1 MKKKSN
7 GCPLFIM
14 IILSVVAVMTI
25 GLSLCVWGDYTL
37 KAEWDRPVFASVILG
52 EKKDGELKQVVQTPI
67 DDSAALDVMS
77 DDGSADTVGVAADGN
92 DNENVGIDNG
102 VSGGSGDN
110 GGLTGGEDN
119 EDVEGFGDDPDHMV
133 NITNGD
139 TTGASDDTIEVDNA
153 DRAGF
158 NDDPMAGLSRKDDIE
173 AVTGKPYVEITKVGA
188 VEFVPWNDNPA
199 RSPYYKNPGVRP
211 LSSEYEYKDV
221 DADYFA
227 TSLFIGDS
235 RIEGLNDYS
244 GWDKAY
250 FAYKTG
256 LTVFNMMS
264 ETLNTNDGRCTLPEV
279 LENYTFENIY
289 IMIGINELGSGTVS
303 DFADKYKENLETIK
317 SLQPDARIII
327 LGIMYVTKE
336 YSDSSDVYNN
346 DNINAKNA
354 AIASF
359 ANGSDIFY
367 LDMNPAVV
375 DENMALR
382 EDISFD
388 GVHLIAKYYYLW
400 TDFMCSHGY

>member
-14 IILSVVAVMTI
+14 IILSVIAAMAI
-25 GLSLCVWGDYTL
+25 GLALGVWGDYTL
-37 KAEWDRPVFASVILG
+37 KVEWDRPVFSSVVLG
-52 EKKDGELKQVVQTPI
+52 EKKDSEIKQAVKTPI
-67 DDSAALDVMS
+67 DDSDALDVMA
-77 DDGSADTVGVAADGN
+77 DGVSEDTANDALDVNDNVNGSEENKDSEGDGDSADPQVIITDVDADDDSN
-92 DNENVGIDNG
+92 DSAEGEN
-102 VSGGSGDN
+102 
-110 GGLTGGEDN
+110 
-119 EDVEGFGDDPDHMV
+119 
-133 NITNGD
+133 
-139 TTGASDDTIEVDNA
+139 SDKSA
-153 DRAGF
+153 L
-158 NDDPMAGLSRKDDIE
+158 NDDPMAGLNRMDDIE
-173 AVTGKPYVEITKVGA
+173 DVTGKPYVEITKVGA

-211 LSSEYEYKDV
+211 LSSKYEYKDV

-235 RIEGLNDYS
+235 RIEGLHDYS

-256 LTVFNMMS
+256 LSVFNMMS
-264 ETLNTNDGRCTLPEV
+264 ETLNTNDGKCTLSEV
-279 LENYTFENIY
+279 LENYTFDNIY

-303 DFADKYKENLETIK
+303 DFANKYKENLETIR
-317 SLQPDARIII
+317 SLQQDARIII

-359 ANGSDIFY
+359 ANGTDIFY

>member
-1 MKKKSN
+1 
-7 GCPLFIM
+7 M
-14 IILSVVAVMTI
+14 IILSVIAAMAI
-25 GLSLCVWGDYTL
+25 GLALGVWGDYTL
-37 KAEWDRPVFASVILG
+37 KVEWDRPVFSSVVLG
-52 EKKDGELKQVVQTPI
+52 EKKDSEIKQAVKTPI
-67 DDSAALDVMS
+67 DDSDALDVMADGVSEDTAS
-77 DDGSADTVGVAADGN
+77 DALDVNDNVNGSEENKDSEGDGDSAD
-92 DNENVGIDNG
+92 
-102 VSGGSGDN
+102 
-110 GGLTGGEDN
+110 
-119 EDVEGFGDDPDHMV
+119 PQV
-133 NITNGD
+133 NITNVDADDDSNDSAEGEN
-139 TTGASDDTIEVDNA
+139 SDKSA
-153 DRAGF
+153 L
-158 NDDPMAGLSRKDDIE
+158 NDDPMAGLNRMDDIE
-173 AVTGKPYVEITKVGA
+173 DVTGKPYVEITKVGA

-211 LSSEYEYKDV
+211 LSSKYEYKDV

-235 RIEGLNDYS
+235 RIEGLHDYS

-256 LTVFNMMS
+256 LSVFNMMS
-264 ETLNTNDGRCTLPEV
+264 ETLNTNDGKCTLSEV
-279 LENYTFENIY
+279 LENYTFDNIY

-317 SLQPDARIII
+317 SMQQDARIII

-359 ANGSDIFY
+359 ANGTDIFY

>member
-1 MKKKSN
+1 
-7 GCPLFIM
+7 M
-14 IILSVVAVMTI
+14 IIISVIAAMAI
-25 GLSLCVWGDYTL
+25 GLALGVWGDYTL
-37 KAEWDRPVFASVILG
+37 KVEWDRPVFSSVVLG
-52 EKKDGELKQVVQTPI
+52 EKKDSEIKQAVKTPI
-67 DDSAALDVMS
+67 DDSDALDVMA
-77 DDGSADTVGVAADGN
+77 DGVSEDTANDALDVNDNVNGSEENKDSEGDGDSADPQV
-92 DNENVGIDNG
+92 I
-102 VSGGSGDN
+102 
-110 GGLTGGEDN
+110 
-119 EDVEGFGDDPDHMV
+119 
-133 NITNGD
+133 ITNVDADDDSIDSAEGEN
-139 TTGASDDTIEVDNA
+139 SDKSA
-153 DRAGF
+153 L
-158 NDDPMAGLSRKDDIE
+158 NDDPMAGLNRMDDIE
-173 AVTGKPYVEITKVGA
+173 DVTGKPYVEITKVGA

-211 LSSEYEYKDV
+211 LSSKYEYKDV

-235 RIEGLNDYS
+235 RIEGLHDYS

-256 LTVFNMMS
+256 LSVFNMMS
-264 ETLNTNDGRCTLPEV
+264 ETLNTNDGKCTLSEV
-279 LENYTFENIY
+279 LENYTFDNIY

-317 SLQPDARIII
+317 SLQQDARIII

-359 ANGSDIFY
+359 ANGTDIFY

>member
-1 MKKKSN
+1 
-7 GCPLFIM
+7 M
-14 IILSVVAVMTI
+14 IILSVIAAMAI
-25 GLSLCVWGDYTL
+25 GLALGVWGDYTL
-37 KAEWDRPVFASVILG
+37 KVEWDRPVFSSVVLG
-52 EKKDGELKQVVQTPI
+52 EKKDSEIKQAVKTPI
-67 DDSAALDVMS
+67 DDSDALDVMA
-77 DDGSADTVGVAADGN
+77 DGVSEDTANDALDVNDNVNGSEENKDSEGDGDSADPQV
-92 DNENVGIDNG
+92 I
-102 VSGGSGDN
+102 
-110 GGLTGGEDN
+110 
-119 EDVEGFGDDPDHMV
+119 
-133 NITNGD
+133 ITNVD
-139 TTGASDDTIEVDNA
+139 ADDDSNDSAEDENSDKSA
-153 DRAGF
+153 L
-158 NDDPMAGLSRKDDIE
+158 NDDPMAGLNRMDDIE
-173 AVTGKPYVEITKVGA
+173 DVTGKPYVEITKVGA

-211 LSSEYEYKDV
+211 LSSKYEYKDV

-235 RIEGLNDYS
+235 RIEGLHDYS
-244 GWDKAY
+244 GWDKAH

-256 LTVFNMMS
+256 LSVFNMMS
-264 ETLNTNDGRCTLPEV
+264 ETLNTNDGKCTLSEV
-279 LENYTFENIY
+279 LENYTFDNIY

-303 DFADKYKENLETIK
+303 DFADKYKENLETIR
-317 SLQPDARIII
+317 SLQQDARIII

-359 ANGSDIFY
+359 ANGTDIFY

>member
-1 MKKKSN
+1 
-7 GCPLFIM
+7 M
-14 IILSVVAVMTI
+14 IIISVIAAMAI
-25 GLSLCVWGDYTL
+25 GLALGVWGDYTL
-37 KAEWDRPVFASVILG
+37 KVEWDRPVFSSVVLG
-52 EKKDGELKQVVQTPI
+52 EKKDSEIKQAVKTPI
-67 DDSAALDVMS
+67 DDSDALDVMA
-77 DDGSADTVGVAADGN
+77 DGVSEDTANDALDVNDNVNGSEENKDSEGDGDSADPQV
-92 DNENVGIDNG
+92 I
-102 VSGGSGDN
+102 
-110 GGLTGGEDN
+110 
-119 EDVEGFGDDPDHMV
+119 
-133 NITNGD
+133 ITNVD
-139 TTGASDDTIEVDNA
+139 ADDDSNDSAEDENSDKSAI
-153 DRAGF
+153 
-158 NDDPMAGLSRKDDIE
+158 NDDPMAGLNRMDDIE
-173 AVTGKPYVEITKVGA
+173 DVTGKPYVEITKVGA
-188 VEFVPWNDNPA
+188 VEYVPWNDNPA

-211 LSSEYEYKDV
+211 LSSKYEYKDV

-235 RIEGLNDYS
+235 RIEGLHDYS

-256 LTVFNMMS
+256 LSVFNMMS
-264 ETLNTNDGRCTLPEV
+264 ETLNTNDGKCTLSEV
-279 LENYTFENIY
+279 LENYTFDNIY

-303 DFADKYKENLETIK
+303 DFADKYKENLETIR
-317 SLQPDARIII
+317 SLQQDARIII

>member
-1 MKKKSN
+1 
-7 GCPLFIM
+7 M
-14 IILSVVAVMTI
+14 IILSVIAAMAI
-25 GLSLCVWGDYTL
+25 GLALGVWGDYTL
-37 KAEWDRPVFASVILG
+37 KVEWDRPVFSSVVLG
-52 EKKDGELKQVVQTPI
+52 EKKDSEIKQAVKTPI
-67 DDSAALDVMS
+67 DDSDALDVMADGVS
-77 DDGSADTVGVAADGN
+77 EDTADDALDVNDNVNGSEENKDSEGDGDSADPQVIITDVDADDDSN
-92 DNENVGIDNG
+92 DSAEAEN
-102 VSGGSGDN
+102 
-110 GGLTGGEDN
+110 
-119 EDVEGFGDDPDHMV
+119 
-133 NITNGD
+133 
-139 TTGASDDTIEVDNA
+139 SDKSA
-153 DRAGF
+153 L
-158 NDDPMAGLSRKDDIE
+158 NDDPMAGLNRMDDIE
-173 AVTGKPYVEITKVGA
+173 DVTGKPYVEITKVGA

-211 LSSEYEYKDV
+211 LSSKYEYKDV

-235 RIEGLNDYS
+235 RIEGLHDYS

-256 LTVFNMMS
+256 LSVFNMMS
-264 ETLNTNDGRCTLPEV
+264 ETLNTNDGKCTLSEV
-279 LENYTFENIY
+279 LENYTFDNIY

-303 DFADKYKENLETIK
+303 DFADKYKENLETIR
-317 SLQPDARIII
+317 SLQQDARIII

-359 ANGSDIFY
+359 ANGTDIFY

>member
-1 MKKKSN
+1 
-7 GCPLFIM
+7 M
-14 IILSVVAVMTI
+14 IIISVIAAMAI
-25 GLSLCVWGDYTL
+25 GLALGVWGDYTL
-37 KAEWDRPVFASVILG
+37 KVEWDRPVFSSVVLG
-52 EKKDGELKQVVQTPI
+52 EKKDSEIKQAVKTPI
-67 DDSAALDVMS
+67 DDSDALDVMADGVS
-77 DDGSADTVGVAADGN
+77 EDTADDALDVNDNVNGSEENKDSEGDGDSADPQV
-92 DNENVGIDNG
+92 I
-102 VSGGSGDN
+102 
-110 GGLTGGEDN
+110 
-119 EDVEGFGDDPDHMV
+119 
-133 NITNGD
+133 ITNVDADDDSNDSAEGEN
-139 TTGASDDTIEVDNA
+139 SDKSA
-153 DRAGF
+153 L
-158 NDDPMAGLSRKDDIE
+158 NDDPMAGLNRMDDIE
-173 AVTGKPYVEITKVGA
+173 DVTGKPYVEITKVGA

-211 LSSEYEYKDV
+211 LSSKYEYKDV

-235 RIEGLNDYS
+235 RIEGLHDYS

-256 LTVFNMMS
+256 LSVFNMMS
-264 ETLNTNDGRCTLPEV
+264 ETLNTNDGKCTLSEV
-279 LENYTFENIY
+279 LENYTFDNIY

-303 DFADKYKENLETIK
+303 DFADKYKENLETIR
-317 SLQPDARIII
+317 SLQQDARIII

-359 ANGSDIFY
+359 ANGTDIFY

>member
-1 MKKKSN
+1 
-7 GCPLFIM
+7 M
-14 IILSVVAVMTI
+14 IIISVIAAMAI
-25 GLSLCVWGDYTL
+25 GLALGVWGDYTL
-37 KAEWDRPVFASVILG
+37 KVEWDRPVFSSVVLG
-52 EKKDGELKQVVQTPI
+52 EKKDSEIKQAVKTPI
-67 DDSAALDVMS
+67 DDSDALDVMA
-77 DDGSADTVGVAADGN
+77 DGVSEDTANDALDVNDNVNGSEENKDSEGDGDSADPQVIITDVDADDDSN
-92 DNENVGIDNG
+92 DSAEDEN
-102 VSGGSGDN
+102 
-110 GGLTGGEDN
+110 
-119 EDVEGFGDDPDHMV
+119 
-133 NITNGD
+133 
-139 TTGASDDTIEVDNA
+139 SDKSA
-153 DRAGF
+153 L
-158 NDDPMAGLSRKDDIE
+158 NDDPMAGLNRMDDIE
-173 AVTGKPYVEITKVGA
+173 DVTGKPYVEITKVGA

-211 LSSEYEYKDV
+211 LSSKYEYKDV

-235 RIEGLNDYS
+235 RIEGLHDYS
-244 GWDKAY
+244 GWDKAH

-256 LTVFNMMS
+256 LSVFNMMS
-264 ETLNTNDGRCTLPEV
+264 ETLNTNDGKCTLSEV
-279 LENYTFENIY
+279 LENYTFDNIY

-303 DFADKYKENLETIK
+303 DFADKYKENLETIR
-317 SLQPDARIII
+317 SLQQDARIII

-359 ANGSDIFY
+359 ANGTDIFY

>member
-1 MKKKSN
+1 
-7 GCPLFIM
+7 M
-14 IILSVVAVMTI
+14 IIISVIAAMAI
-25 GLSLCVWGDYTL
+25 GLALGVWGDYTL
-37 KAEWDRPVFASVILG
+37 KVEWDRPVFSSVVLG
-52 EKKDGELKQVVQTPI
+52 EKKDSEIKQAVKTPI
-67 DDSAALDVMS
+67 DDSDALDVMA
-77 DDGSADTVGVAADGN
+77 DGVSEDTANDALDVNDNVNGSEENKDSEGDGDSADPQVIITDVDADDDSN
-92 DNENVGIDNG
+92 DSAEGEN
-102 VSGGSGDN
+102 
-110 GGLTGGEDN
+110 
-119 EDVEGFGDDPDHMV
+119 
-133 NITNGD
+133 
-139 TTGASDDTIEVDNA
+139 SDKSA
-153 DRAGF
+153 L
-158 NDDPMAGLSRKDDIE
+158 NDDPMAGLNRMDDIE
-173 AVTGKPYVEITKVGA
+173 DVTGKSYVEITKVGA

-211 LSSEYEYKDV
+211 LSSKYEYKDV

-235 RIEGLNDYS
+235 RIEGLHDYS

-256 LTVFNMMS
+256 LSVFNMMS
-264 ETLNTNDGRCTLPEV
+264 ETLNTNDGKCTLSEV
-279 LENYTFENIY
+279 LENYTFDNIY

-303 DFADKYKENLETIK
+303 DFADKYKENLETIR
-317 SLQPDARIII
+317 SLQQDARIII

-359 ANGSDIFY
+359 ANGTDIFY

>member
-1 MKKKSN
+1 
-7 GCPLFIM
+7 M
-14 IILSVVAVMTI
+14 IIISVIAAMAI
-25 GLSLCVWGDYTL
+25 GLALGVWGDYTL
-37 KAEWDRPVFASVILG
+37 KVEWDRPVFSSVVLG
-52 EKKDGELKQVVQTPI
+52 EKKDSEIKQAVKTPI
-67 DDSAALDVMS
+67 DDSDALDVMA
-77 DDGSADTVGVAADGN
+77 DGVSEDTANDALDVNDNVNGSEENKDSEGDGDSADPQV
-92 DNENVGIDNG
+92 I
-102 VSGGSGDN
+102 
-110 GGLTGGEDN
+110 
-119 EDVEGFGDDPDHMV
+119 
-133 NITNGD
+133 ITNVDADDDSNDSAEGEN
-139 TTGASDDTIEVDNA
+139 SDKSA
-153 DRAGF
+153 L
-158 NDDPMAGLSRKDDIE
+158 NDDPMTGLNRMDDIE
-173 AVTGKPYVEITKVGA
+173 DVTGKPYVEITKVGA

-211 LSSEYEYKDV
+211 LSSKYEYKDV

-235 RIEGLNDYS
+235 RIEGLHDYS

-256 LTVFNMMS
+256 LSVFNMMS
-264 ETLNTNDGRCTLPEV
+264 ETLNTNDGKCTLSEV
-279 LENYTFENIY
+279 LENYTFDNIY

-303 DFADKYKENLETIK
+303 DFADKYKENLETIR
-317 SLQPDARIII
+317 SLQQDARIII

-359 ANGSDIFY
+359 ANGTDIFY

>member
-1 MKKKSN
+1 
-7 GCPLFIM
+7 M
-14 IILSVVAVMTI
+14 IILSVIAAMAI
-25 GLSLCVWGDYTL
+25 GLALGVWGDYTL
-37 KAEWDRPVFASVILG
+37 KVEWDRPVFSSVVLG
-52 EKKDGELKQVVQTPI
+52 EKKDSEIKQAVKTPI
-67 DDSAALDVMS
+67 DDSDALDVMADGVS
-77 DDGSADTVGVAADGN
+77 EDTANDALDVNDNVNESEENNDSEGDDDSAD
-92 DNENVGIDNG
+92 
-102 VSGGSGDN
+102 
-110 GGLTGGEDN
+110 
-119 EDVEGFGDDPDHMV
+119 PQV
-133 NITNGD
+133 NITNVDADDDSNDSAEGEN
-139 TTGASDDTIEVDNA
+139 SDKSA
-153 DRAGF
+153 L
-158 NDDPMAGLSRKDDIE
+158 NDDPMAGLNRMDDIE
-173 AVTGKPYVEITKVGA
+173 DVTGKPYVEITKVGA

-211 LSSEYEYKDV
+211 LSSKYEYKDV

-235 RIEGLNDYS
+235 RIEGLHDYS

-256 LTVFNMMS
+256 LSVFNMMS
-264 ETLNTNDGRCTLPEV
+264 ETLNTNDGKCTLSEV
-279 LENYTFENIY
+279 LENYTFDNIY

-303 DFADKYKENLETIK
+303 DFADKYKENLETIR
-317 SLQPDARIII
+317 SLQQDARIII

-359 ANGSDIFY
+359 ANGTDIFY

>member
-14 IILSVVAVMTI
+14 IILSVIAAMAI
-25 GLSLCVWGDYTL
+25 GLALGVWGDYTL
-37 KAEWDRPVFASVILG
+37 KVEWDRPVFSSVVLG
-52 EKKDGELKQVVQTPI
+52 EKKDSEIKQAVKTPI
-67 DDSAALDVMS
+67 DDSDALDVMA
-77 DDGSADTVGVAADGN
+77 DGVSEDTANDALDVNDNVNGSEENKDSEGDGDSADPQVIITDVDVDDDSN
-92 DNENVGIDNG
+92 DSAEGENSDKSGI
-102 VSGGSGDN
+102 
-110 GGLTGGEDN
+110 
-119 EDVEGFGDDPDHMV
+119 
-133 NITNGD
+133 
-139 TTGASDDTIEVDNA
+139 
-153 DRAGF
+153 
-158 NDDPMAGLSRKDDIE
+158 NDDPMAGLNRMDDIE
-173 AVTGKPYVEITKVGA
+173 DVTGKPYVEITKVGA

-211 LSSEYEYKDV
+211 LSSKYEYKDV

-235 RIEGLNDYS
+235 RIEGLHDYS

-256 LTVFNMMS
+256 LSVFNMMS
-264 ETLNTNDGRCTLPEV
+264 ETLNTNDGKCTLSEV
-279 LENYTFENIY
+279 LENYTFDNIY

-303 DFADKYKENLETIK
+303 DFADKYKENLETIR
-317 SLQPDARIII
+317 SLQQDARIII

-359 ANGSDIFY
+359 ANGTDIFY

-375 DENMALR
+375 DENMALS

>member
-1 MKKKSN
+1 
-7 GCPLFIM
+7 M
-14 IILSVVAVMTI
+14 IIISVIAVMAI
-25 GLSLCVWGDYTL
+25 GLALGVWGDYTL
-37 KAEWDRPVFASVILG
+37 KVEWDRPVFSSVVLG
-52 EKKDGELKQVVQTPI
+52 EKKDSEIKQAVKTPI
-67 DDSAALDVMS
+67 DDSDALDVMA
-77 DDGSADTVGVAADGN
+77 DGVSEDTANDALDVNDNVNGSEENKDSEGDGDSADPQV
-92 DNENVGIDNG
+92 I
-102 VSGGSGDN
+102 
-110 GGLTGGEDN
+110 
-119 EDVEGFGDDPDHMV
+119 
-133 NITNGD
+133 ITNVDADDDSNDSAEGEN
-139 TTGASDDTIEVDNA
+139 SDKSA
-153 DRAGF
+153 L
-158 NDDPMAGLSRKDDIE
+158 NDDPMAGLNRMDDIE
-173 AVTGKPYVEITKVGA
+173 DVTGKPYVEITKVGA

-211 LSSEYEYKDV
+211 LSSKYEYKDV

-235 RIEGLNDYS
+235 RIEGLHDYS

-256 LTVFNMMS
+256 LSVFNMMS
-264 ETLNTNDGRCTLPEV
+264 ETLNTNDGKCTLSEV
-279 LENYTFENIY
+279 LENYTFDNIY

-303 DFADKYKENLETIK
+303 DFADKYKENLETIR
-317 SLQPDARIII
+317 SLQQDARIII

-359 ANGSDIFY
+359 ANGTDIFY

>member
-1 MKKKSN
+1 
-7 GCPLFIM
+7 M
-14 IILSVVAVMTI
+14 IIISVIAAMAI
-25 GLSLCVWGDYTL
+25 GLALGVWGDYTL
-37 KAEWDRPVFASVILG
+37 KVEWDRPVFSSVVLG
-52 EKKDGELKQVVQTPI
+52 EKKDSEIKQAVKTPI
-67 DDSAALDVMS
+67 DDSDALDVMADGVS
-77 DDGSADTVGVAADGN
+77 EDTANDALDVNDNVNGSEENKDSEGDDDSAD
-92 DNENVGIDNG
+92 
-102 VSGGSGDN
+102 
-110 GGLTGGEDN
+110 
-119 EDVEGFGDDPDHMV
+119 PQV
-133 NITNGD
+133 NITNVDADDDSNDSAEGEN
-139 TTGASDDTIEVDNA
+139 SDKSA
-153 DRAGF
+153 L
-158 NDDPMAGLSRKDDIE
+158 NDDPMAGLNRMDDIE
-173 AVTGKPYVEITKVGA
+173 DVTGKPYVEITKVGA

-211 LSSEYEYKDV
+211 LSSKYEYKDV

-235 RIEGLNDYS
+235 RIEGLHDYS

-256 LTVFNMMS
+256 LSVFNMMS
-264 ETLNTNDGRCTLPEV
+264 ETLNTNDGKCTLSEV
-279 LENYTFENIY
+279 LENYTFDNIY

-303 DFADKYKENLETIK
+303 DFADKYKENLETIR
-317 SLQPDARIII
+317 SLQQDARIII

-359 ANGSDIFY
+359 ANGTDIFY

>member
-1 MKKKSN
+1 
-7 GCPLFIM
+7 M
-14 IILSVVAVMTI
+14 IILSVIAAMAI
-25 GLSLCVWGDYTL
+25 GLALGVWGDYTL
-37 KAEWDRPVFASVILG
+37 KVEWDRPVFSSVVLG
-52 EKKDGELKQVVQTPI
+52 EKKDSEIKQAVKTPI
-67 DDSAALDVMS
+67 DDSDALDVMADGVS
-77 DDGSADTVGVAADGN
+77 EDTADDALDVNDNVNGSEENKDSEGDGDSADPQV
-92 DNENVGIDNG
+92 I
-102 VSGGSGDN
+102 
-110 GGLTGGEDN
+110 
-119 EDVEGFGDDPDHMV
+119 
-133 NITNGD
+133 ITNVDADDDSNDSAEGEN
-139 TTGASDDTIEVDNA
+139 SDKSA
-153 DRAGF
+153 L
-158 NDDPMAGLSRKDDIE
+158 NDDPMAGLNRMDDIE
-173 AVTGKPYVEITKVGA
+173 DVTGKPYVEITKVGA

-211 LSSEYEYKDV
+211 LSSKYEYKDV

-235 RIEGLNDYS
+235 RIEGLHDYS

-256 LTVFNMMS
+256 LSVFNMMS
-264 ETLNTNDGRCTLPEV
+264 ETLNTNDGKCTLSEV
-279 LENYTFENIY
+279 LENYTFDNIY

-303 DFADKYKENLETIK
+303 DFADKYKENLETIR
-317 SLQPDARIII
+317 SLQQDARIII

-359 ANGSDIFY
+359 ANGTDIFY

>member
-1 MKKKSN
+1 
-7 GCPLFIM
+7 M
-14 IILSVVAVMTI
+14 IILSVIAAMAI
-25 GLSLCVWGDYTL
+25 GLALGVWGDYTL
-37 KAEWDRPVFASVILG
+37 KVEWDRPVFSSVVLG
-52 EKKDGELKQVVQTPI
+52 EKKDSEIKQAVKTPI
-67 DDSAALDVMS
+67 DDSDALDVMADGVS
-77 DDGSADTVGVAADGN
+77 EDTADDALDVNDNVNGSEENKDSEGDGDSADPQVIITDVDADDDSN
-92 DNENVGIDNG
+92 DSAEGEN
-102 VSGGSGDN
+102 
-110 GGLTGGEDN
+110 
-119 EDVEGFGDDPDHMV
+119 
-133 NITNGD
+133 
-139 TTGASDDTIEVDNA
+139 SDKSA
-153 DRAGF
+153 L
-158 NDDPMAGLSRKDDIE
+158 NDDPMAGLNRMDDIE
-173 AVTGKPYVEITKVGA
+173 DVTGKPYVEITKVGA

-211 LSSEYEYKDV
+211 LSSKYEYKDV

-235 RIEGLNDYS
+235 RIEGLHDYS

-256 LTVFNMMS
+256 LSVFNMMS
-264 ETLNTNDGRCTLPEV
+264 ETLNTNDGKCTLSEV
-279 LENYTFENIY
+279 LENYTFDNIY

-303 DFADKYKENLETIK
+303 DFADKYKENLETIR
-317 SLQPDARIII
+317 SLQQDARIII

>member
-1 MKKKSN
+1 
-7 GCPLFIM
+7 M
-14 IILSVVAVMTI
+14 IIISVIAAMAI
-25 GLSLCVWGDYTL
+25 GLALGVWGDYTL
-37 KAEWDRPVFASVILG
+37 KVEWDRPVFSSVVLG
-52 EKKDGELKQVVQTPI
+52 EKKDSEIKQAVKTPI
-67 DDSAALDVMS
+67 DDSDALDVMA
-77 DDGSADTVGVAADGN
+77 DGVSEDTANDALDVNDNVNGSEENKDSEGDGDSADPQV
-92 DNENVGIDNG
+92 I
-102 VSGGSGDN
+102 
-110 GGLTGGEDN
+110 
-119 EDVEGFGDDPDHMV
+119 
-133 NITNGD
+133 ITNVD
-139 TTGASDDTIEVDNA
+139 ADDDTNDSAEGENSDKSA
-153 DRAGF
+153 L
-158 NDDPMAGLSRKDDIE
+158 NDDPMAGLNRMDDIE
-173 AVTGKPYVEITKVGA
+173 DVTGKPYVEITKVGA

-211 LSSEYEYKDV
+211 LSSKYEYKDV

-235 RIEGLNDYS
+235 RIEGLHDYS

-256 LTVFNMMS
+256 LSVFNMMS
-264 ETLNTNDGRCTLPEV
+264 ETLNTNDGKCTLSEV
-279 LENYTFENIY
+279 LENYTFDNIY

-303 DFADKYKENLETIK
+303 DFADKYKENLETIR
-317 SLQPDARIII
+317 SLQQDARIII

>member
-1 MKKKSN
+1 
-7 GCPLFIM
+7 M
-14 IILSVVAVMTI
+14 IIISVIAAMAI
-25 GLSLCVWGDYTL
+25 GLALGVWGDYTL
-37 KAEWDRPVFASVILG
+37 KVEWDRPVFSSVVLG
-52 EKKDGELKQVVQTPI
+52 EKKDSEIKQAVKTPI
-67 DDSAALDVMS
+67 DDSDALDVMADGVS
-77 DDGSADTVGVAADGN
+77 EDTADDALDVNDNVNGSEENKDSEGDGDSADPQVIITDVDADDDSN
-92 DNENVGIDNG
+92 DSAEGENSDKSGI
-102 VSGGSGDN
+102 
-110 GGLTGGEDN
+110 
-119 EDVEGFGDDPDHMV
+119 
-133 NITNGD
+133 
-139 TTGASDDTIEVDNA
+139 
-153 DRAGF
+153 
-158 NDDPMAGLSRKDDIE
+158 NDDPMAGLNRMDDIE
-173 AVTGKPYVEITKVGA
+173 DVTGKPYVEITKVGA

-211 LSSEYEYKDV
+211 LSSKYEYKDV

-235 RIEGLNDYS
+235 RIEGLHDYS

-256 LTVFNMMS
+256 LSVFNMMS
-264 ETLNTNDGRCTLPEV
+264 ETLNTNDGKCTLSEV
-279 LENYTFENIY
+279 LENYTFDNIY

-303 DFADKYKENLETIK
+303 DFADKYKENLETIR
-317 SLQPDARIII
+317 SLQQDARIII

-359 ANGSDIFY
+359 ANGTDIFY

>member
-1 MKKKSN
+1 
-7 GCPLFIM
+7 M
-14 IILSVVAVMTI
+14 IIISVIAAMAI
-25 GLSLCVWGDYTL
+25 GLALCVWGDYTL
-37 KAEWDRPVFASVILG
+37 KVEWDRPVFSSVVLG
-52 EKKDGELKQVVQTPI
+52 EKKDSEIKQAVKTPI
-67 DDSAALDVMS
+67 DDSDALDVMADRVS
-77 DDGSADTVGVAADGN
+77 EDTANDALDVNDNVNGSEENKDSEGDGDSADPQV
-92 DNENVGIDNG
+92 I
-102 VSGGSGDN
+102 
-110 GGLTGGEDN
+110 
-119 EDVEGFGDDPDHMV
+119 
-133 NITNGD
+133 ITNVDADDDSNDSAEGEN
-139 TTGASDDTIEVDNA
+139 SDKSA
-153 DRAGF
+153 L
-158 NDDPMAGLSRKDDIE
+158 NDDPMAGLNRMDDIE
-173 AVTGKPYVEITKVGA
+173 DVTGKPYVEITKVGA

-211 LSSEYEYKDV
+211 LSSKYEYKDV

-235 RIEGLNDYS
+235 RIEGLHDYS
-244 GWDKAY
+244 GWDKAH

-256 LTVFNMMS
+256 LSVFNMMS
-264 ETLNTNDGRCTLPEV
+264 ETLNTNDGKCTLSEV
-279 LENYTFENIY
+279 LENYTFDNIY

-303 DFADKYKENLETIK
+303 DFADKYKENLETIR
-317 SLQPDARIII
+317 SLQQDARIII

-359 ANGSDIFY
+359 ANGTDIFY

>member
-14 IILSVVAVMTI
+14 IIISVIAVMAI
-25 GLSLCVWGDYTL
+25 GLALGVWGDYTL
-37 KAEWDRPVFASVILG
+37 KAEWDRPVFVSVVLG
-52 EKKDGELKQVVQTPI
+52 EKKESEPKQVVQMPI
-67 DDSAALDVMS
+67 DDSDALDVMA
-77 DDGSADTVGVAADGN
+77 DGVSEDTANDALDVNNNVNGSEENKDSEGDGDSADPQVIITDVDADDDSN
-92 DNENVGIDNG
+92 DSAEGEN
-102 VSGGSGDN
+102 
-110 GGLTGGEDN
+110 
-119 EDVEGFGDDPDHMV
+119 
-133 NITNGD
+133 
-139 TTGASDDTIEVDNA
+139 SDKSA
-153 DRAGF
+153 L
-158 NDDPMAGLSRKDDIE
+158 NDDPMAGLNRMDDIE
-173 AVTGKPYVEITKVGA
+173 DVTGKPYVEITKVGA

-211 LSSEYEYKDV
+211 LSSKYEYKDV

-235 RIEGLNDYS
+235 RIEGLHDYS

-256 LTVFNMMS
+256 LSVFNMMS
-264 ETLNTNDGRCTLPEV
+264 ETLNTNDGKCTLSEV
-279 LENYTFENIY
+279 LENYTFDNIY

-303 DFADKYKENLETIK
+303 DFADKYKENLETIR
-317 SLQPDARIII
+317 SLQQDARIII

-359 ANGSDIFY
+359 ANGTDIFY

>member
-1 MKKKSN
+1 
-7 GCPLFIM
+7 M
-14 IILSVVAVMTI
+14 IILSVIAAMAI
-25 GLSLCVWGDYTL
+25 GLALGVWGDYTL
-37 KAEWDRPVFASVILG
+37 KVEWDRPVFSSVVLG
-52 EKKDGELKQVVQTPI
+52 EKKDSEIKQAVKTPI
-67 DDSAALDVMS
+67 DDSDALDVMADGVSEDTAS
-77 DDGSADTVGVAADGN
+77 DALDVNDNVNGSEENKDSEGDGDSADPQV
-92 DNENVGIDNG
+92 I
-102 VSGGSGDN
+102 
-110 GGLTGGEDN
+110 
-119 EDVEGFGDDPDHMV
+119 
-133 NITNGD
+133 ITNVDADDDSNDSAEGEN
-139 TTGASDDTIEVDNA
+139 SDKSA
-153 DRAGF
+153 L
-158 NDDPMAGLSRKDDIE
+158 NDDPMAGLNRMDDIE
-173 AVTGKPYVEITKVGA
+173 DVTGKPYVEITKVGA

-211 LSSEYEYKDV
+211 LSSKYEYKDV

-235 RIEGLNDYS
+235 RIEGLHDYS

-256 LTVFNMMS
+256 LSVFNMMS
-264 ETLNTNDGRCTLPEV
+264 ETLNTNDGKCTLSEV
-279 LENYTFENIY
+279 LENYTFDNIY

-303 DFADKYKENLETIK
+303 DFADKYKENLETIR
-317 SLQPDARIII
+317 SLQQDARIII

-359 ANGSDIFY
+359 ANGTDIFY

>member
-1 MKKKSN
+1 
-7 GCPLFIM
+7 M
-14 IILSVVAVMTI
+14 IIISVIAAMAI
-25 GLSLCVWGDYTL
+25 GLALGVWGDYTL
-37 KAEWDRPVFASVILG
+37 KVEWDRPVFSSVVLG
-52 EKKDGELKQVVQTPI
+52 EKKDSEIKQAVKTPI
-67 DDSAALDVMS
+67 DDSDALDVMA
-77 DDGSADTVGVAADGN
+77 DGVSEDTANDTLDVNDNVNGSEENKDSEGDGDSADPQVIITDVDADDDSN
-92 DNENVGIDNG
+92 DSAEGEN
-102 VSGGSGDN
+102 
-110 GGLTGGEDN
+110 
-119 EDVEGFGDDPDHMV
+119 
-133 NITNGD
+133 
-139 TTGASDDTIEVDNA
+139 SDKSA
-153 DRAGF
+153 L
-158 NDDPMAGLSRKDDIE
+158 NDDPMAGLNRMDDIE
-173 AVTGKPYVEITKVGA
+173 DVTGKPYVEITKVGA

-211 LSSEYEYKDV
+211 LSSKYEYKDV

-235 RIEGLNDYS
+235 RIEGLHDYS
-244 GWDKAY
+244 GWDKAH

-256 LTVFNMMS
+256 LSVFNMMS
-264 ETLNTNDGRCTLPEV
+264 ETLNTNDGKCTLSEV
-279 LENYTFENIY
+279 LENYTFDNIY

-303 DFADKYKENLETIK
+303 DFADKYKENLETIR
-317 SLQPDARIII
+317 SLQQDARIII

>member
-1 MKKKSN
+1 
-7 GCPLFIM
+7 M
-14 IILSVVAVMTI
+14 IILSVIAAMAI
-25 GLSLCVWGDYTL
+25 GLALGVWGDYTL
-37 KAEWDRPVFASVILG
+37 KAEWDRPVFSSVVLG
-52 EKKDGELKQVVQTPI
+52 EKKESEPEQVVQMPI
-67 DDSAALDVMS
+67 DDRDALDVMA
-77 DDGSADTVGVAADGN
+77 DGVSEDTANDTLDVNDNVNGSEENKDSEGDGDSADPQVIITDVDADDDSN
-92 DNENVGIDNG
+92 DSAEGEN
-102 VSGGSGDN
+102 
-110 GGLTGGEDN
+110 
-119 EDVEGFGDDPDHMV
+119 
-133 NITNGD
+133 
-139 TTGASDDTIEVDNA
+139 SDKSA
-153 DRAGF
+153 L
-158 NDDPMAGLSRKDDIE
+158 NDDPMAGLNRMDDIE
-173 AVTGKPYVEITKVGA
+173 DVTGKPYVEITKVGA

-211 LSSEYEYKDV
+211 LSSKYEYKDV

-235 RIEGLNDYS
+235 RIEGLHDYS

-256 LTVFNMMS
+256 LSVFNMMS
-264 ETLNTNDGRCTLPEV
+264 ETLNTNDGKCTLSEV
-279 LENYTFENIY
+279 LENYTFDNIY

-303 DFADKYKENLETIK
+303 DFADKYKENLETIR
-317 SLQPDARIII
+317 SLQQDARIII

-359 ANGSDIFY
+359 ANGTDIFY

>member
-1 MKKKSN
+1 
-7 GCPLFIM
+7 M
-14 IILSVVAVMTI
+14 IILSVIAAMAI
-25 GLSLCVWGDYTL
+25 GLALGVWGDYTL
-37 KAEWDRPVFASVILG
+37 KVEWDRPVFSSVVLG
-52 EKKDGELKQVVQTPI
+52 EKKDSEIKQAVKTPI
-67 DDSAALDVMS
+67 DDSDALDVMADGVS
-77 DDGSADTVGVAADGN
+77 EDTANDALDVNDNVNGSEENKDSEGDDDSAD
-92 DNENVGIDNG
+92 
-102 VSGGSGDN
+102 
-110 GGLTGGEDN
+110 
-119 EDVEGFGDDPDHMV
+119 PQV
-133 NITNGD
+133 NITNVDADDDSNDSAEGEN
-139 TTGASDDTIEVDNA
+139 SDKSGI
-153 DRAGF
+153 
-158 NDDPMAGLSRKDDIE
+158 NDDPMAGLNRMDDIE
-173 AVTGKPYVEITKVGA
+173 DVTGKPYVEITKVGA

-211 LSSEYEYKDV
+211 LSSKYEYKDV

-235 RIEGLNDYS
+235 RIEGLHDYS

-256 LTVFNMMS
+256 LSVFNMMS
-264 ETLNTNDGRCTLPEV
+264 ETLNTNDGKCTLSEV
-279 LENYTFENIY
+279 LENYTFDNIY

-303 DFADKYKENLETIK
+303 DFADKYKENLETIR
-317 SLQPDARIII
+317 SLQQDARIII

>member
-1 MKKKSN
+1 
-7 GCPLFIM
+7 M
-14 IILSVVAVMTI
+14 IIISVIAAMAI
-25 GLSLCVWGDYTL
+25 GLALGVWGDYTL
-37 KAEWDRPVFASVILG
+37 KVEWERPVFSSVVLG
-52 EKKDGELKQVVQTPI
+52 EKKDSEIKQAVKTPI
-67 DDSAALDVMS
+67 DDSDALDVMA
-77 DDGSADTVGVAADGN
+77 DGQSEDTANDALDVNDNVNGSEENKDSEGDGDSAD
-92 DNENVGIDNG
+92 
-102 VSGGSGDN
+102 
-110 GGLTGGEDN
+110 
-119 EDVEGFGDDPDHMV
+119 PQV
-133 NITNGD
+133 NITNVDADDDSNDSAEGEN
-139 TTGASDDTIEVDNA
+139 SDKSA
-153 DRAGF
+153 L
-158 NDDPMAGLSRKDDIE
+158 NDDPMAGLNRMDDIE
-173 AVTGKPYVEITKVGA
+173 DVTGKPYVEITKVGA

-211 LSSEYEYKDV
+211 LSSKYEYKDV

-235 RIEGLNDYS
+235 RIEGLHDYS
-244 GWDKAY
+244 GWDKAH

-256 LTVFNMMS
+256 LSVFNMMS
-264 ETLNTNDGRCTLPEV
+264 ETLNTNDGKCTLSEV
-279 LENYTFENIY
+279 LENYTFDNIY

-303 DFADKYKENLETIK
+303 DFADKYKENLETIR
-317 SLQPDARIII
+317 SLQQDARIII

-359 ANGSDIFY
+359 ANGTDIFY

>member
-1 MKKKSN
+1 
-7 GCPLFIM
+7 M
-14 IILSVVAVMTI
+14 IIISVIAAMAI
-25 GLSLCVWGDYTL
+25 GLALGVWGDYTL
-37 KAEWDRPVFASVILG
+37 KVEWDRPVFASVLLG
-52 EKKDGELKQVVQTPI
+52 EKKESEPKQVVQMPI
-67 DDSAALDVMS
+67 DDSDALDVMA
-77 DDGSADTVGVAADGN
+77 DGESEDTANDALDVNDNVNGSEENKDSEGDGDSADPQV
-92 DNENVGIDNG
+92 I
-102 VSGGSGDN
+102 
-110 GGLTGGEDN
+110 
-119 EDVEGFGDDPDHMV
+119 
-133 NITNGD
+133 ITNVDADDDSNDSAEGEN
-139 TTGASDDTIEVDNA
+139 SDKSA
-153 DRAGF
+153 L
-158 NDDPMAGLSRKDDIE
+158 NDDPMAGLNRMDDIE
-173 AVTGKPYVEITKVGA
+173 DVTGKPYVEITKVGA

-211 LSSEYEYKDV
+211 LSSKYEYKDV

-235 RIEGLNDYS
+235 RIEGLHDYS

-256 LTVFNMMS
+256 LSVFNMMS
-264 ETLNTNDGRCTLPEV
+264 ETLNTNDGKCTLSEV
-279 LENYTFENIY
+279 LENYTFDNIY

-303 DFADKYKENLETIK
+303 DFADKYKENLETIR
-317 SLQPDARIII
+317 SLQQDARIII

-359 ANGSDIFY
+359 ANGTDIFY

>member
-1 MKKKSN
+1 
-7 GCPLFIM
+7 M
-14 IILSVVAVMTI
+14 IIISVIAAMAI
-25 GLSLCVWGDYTL
+25 GLALGVWGDYTL
-37 KAEWDRPVFASVILG
+37 KVEWDRPVFSSVVLG
-52 EKKDGELKQVVQTPI
+52 EKKDSEIKQAVKTPI
-67 DDSAALDVMS
+67 DDSDALDVMA
-77 DDGSADTVGVAADGN
+77 DGVSEDTANDALDVNDNVNGSEENKDSEGDGDSADPQVIITDVDVDDDSN
-92 DNENVGIDNG
+92 DSAEGEN
-102 VSGGSGDN
+102 
-110 GGLTGGEDN
+110 
-119 EDVEGFGDDPDHMV
+119 
-133 NITNGD
+133 
-139 TTGASDDTIEVDNA
+139 SDKSA
-153 DRAGF
+153 L
-158 NDDPMAGLSRKDDIE
+158 NDDPMAGLNRMDDIE
-173 AVTGKPYVEITKVGA
+173 DVTGKPYVEITKVGA

-211 LSSEYEYKDV
+211 LSSKYEYKDV

-235 RIEGLNDYS
+235 RIEGLHDYS
-244 GWDKAY
+244 GWDKAH

-256 LTVFNMMS
+256 LSVFNMMS
-264 ETLNTNDGRCTLPEV
+264 ETLNTNDGKCTLSEV
-279 LENYTFENIY
+279 LENYTFDNIY

-303 DFADKYKENLETIK
+303 DFADKYKENLETIR
-317 SLQPDARIII
+317 SLQQDARIII

-359 ANGSDIFY
+359 ANGTDIFY

>member
-1 MKKKSN
+1 
-7 GCPLFIM
+7 M
-14 IILSVVAVMTI
+14 IIISVIAAMAI
-25 GLSLCVWGDYTL
+25 GLALGVWGDYTL
-37 KAEWDRPVFASVILG
+37 KVEWDRPVFSSVVLG
-52 EKKDGELKQVVQTPI
+52 EKKDSEIKQAVKTPI
-67 DDSAALDVMS
+67 DDSDALDVMADGVS
-77 DDGSADTVGVAADGN
+77 EDTADDALDVNDNVNGSEENKDSEGDGDSADPQV
-92 DNENVGIDNG
+92 I
-102 VSGGSGDN
+102 
-110 GGLTGGEDN
+110 
-119 EDVEGFGDDPDHMV
+119 
-133 NITNGD
+133 ITNVDADDDSNDSAEGEN
-139 TTGASDDTIEVDNA
+139 SDKSA
-153 DRAGF
+153 L
-158 NDDPMAGLSRKDDIE
+158 NDDPMAGLNRMDDIE
-173 AVTGKPYVEITKVGA
+173 DVTGKPYVEITKVGA

-211 LSSEYEYKDV
+211 LSSKYEYKDV

-235 RIEGLNDYS
+235 RIEGLHDYS
-244 GWDKAY
+244 GWDKAH

-256 LTVFNMMS
+256 LSVFNMMS
-264 ETLNTNDGRCTLPEV
+264 ETLNTNDGKCTLSEV
-279 LENYTFENIY
+279 LENYTFDNIY

-303 DFADKYKENLETIK
+303 DFADKYKENLETIR
-317 SLQPDARIII
+317 SLQQDARIII

-359 ANGSDIFY
+359 ANGTDIFY

>member
-1 MKKKSN
+1 
-7 GCPLFIM
+7 M
-14 IILSVVAVMTI
+14 IIISVIAAMAI
-25 GLSLCVWGDYTL
+25 GLALGVWGDYTL
-37 KAEWDRPVFASVILG
+37 KVEWDRPVFSSVVLG
-52 EKKDGELKQVVQTPI
+52 EKKDSEIKQAVKTPI
-67 DDSAALDVMS
+67 DDSDALDVMA
-77 DDGSADTVGVAADGN
+77 DGVSEDTANDALDVNDNVNGSEENKDSEGDGDSADPQV
-92 DNENVGIDNG
+92 I
-102 VSGGSGDN
+102 
-110 GGLTGGEDN
+110 
-119 EDVEGFGDDPDHMV
+119 
-133 NITNGD
+133 ITNVDADDDSNDSAEGEN
-139 TTGASDDTIEVDNA
+139 SDKSGI
-153 DRAGF
+153 
-158 NDDPMAGLSRKDDIE
+158 NDDPMAGLNRMDDIE
-173 AVTGKPYVEITKVGA
+173 DVTGKPYVEITKVGA

-211 LSSEYEYKDV
+211 LSSKYEYKDV

-235 RIEGLNDYS
+235 RIEGLHDYS

-256 LTVFNMMS
+256 LSVFNMMS
-264 ETLNTNDGRCTLPEV
+264 ETLNTNDGKCTLSEV
-279 LENYTFENIY
+279 LENYTFDNIY

-317 SLQPDARIII
+317 SLQQDARIII

-359 ANGSDIFY
+359 ANGTDIFY

>member
-1 MKKKSN
+1 
-7 GCPLFIM
+7 M
-14 IILSVVAVMTI
+14 IIISVIAAMAI
-25 GLSLCVWGDYTL
+25 GLALGVWGDYTL
-37 KAEWDRPVFASVILG
+37 KVEWDRPVFSSVVLG
-52 EKKDGELKQVVQTPI
+52 EKKDSEIKQAVKTPI
-67 DDSAALDVMS
+67 DDSDALDVMA
-77 DDGSADTVGVAADGN
+77 DGVSEDTANDALDVNDNVNGSEENKDSEGDGDSADPQV
-92 DNENVGIDNG
+92 I
-102 VSGGSGDN
+102 
-110 GGLTGGEDN
+110 
-119 EDVEGFGDDPDHMV
+119 
-133 NITNGD
+133 ITNVD
-139 TTGASDDTIEVDNA
+139 ADDDSNDSAEDENSDKSA
-153 DRAGF
+153 L
-158 NDDPMAGLSRKDDIE
+158 NDDPMAGLNRMDDIE
-173 AVTGKPYVEITKVGA
+173 DVTGKPYVEITKMGA

-211 LSSEYEYKDV
+211 LSSKYEYKDV

-235 RIEGLNDYS
+235 RIEGLHDYS
-244 GWDKAY
+244 GWDKAH

-256 LTVFNMMS
+256 LSVFNMMS
-264 ETLNTNDGRCTLPEV
+264 ETLNTNDGKCTLSEV
-279 LENYTFENIY
+279 LENYTFDNIY

-303 DFADKYKENLETIK
+303 DFADKYKENLETIR
-317 SLQPDARIII
+317 SLQQDARIII

-359 ANGSDIFY
+359 ANGTDIFY

>member
-1 MKKKSN
+1 
-7 GCPLFIM
+7 M
-14 IILSVVAVMTI
+14 IILSVIAAMAI
-25 GLSLCVWGDYTL
+25 GLALGVWGDYTL
-37 KAEWDRPVFASVILG
+37 KVEWDRPVFSSVVLG
-52 EKKDGELKQVVQTPI
+52 EKKDSEIKQAVKTPI
-67 DDSAALDVMS
+67 DDSDALDVMA
-77 DDGSADTVGVAADGN
+77 DGVSEDTANDALDVNDNVNGSEENKDSEGDGDSADPQV
-92 DNENVGIDNG
+92 I
-102 VSGGSGDN
+102 
-110 GGLTGGEDN
+110 
-119 EDVEGFGDDPDHMV
+119 
-133 NITNGD
+133 ITNVDADDDSNDSAEGEN
-139 TTGASDDTIEVDNA
+139 SDKSGI
-153 DRAGF
+153 
-158 NDDPMAGLSRKDDIE
+158 NDDPMAGLNRMDDIE
-173 AVTGKPYVEITKVGA
+173 DVTGKPYVEITKVGA

-211 LSSEYEYKDV
+211 LSSKYEYKDV

-235 RIEGLNDYS
+235 RIEGLHDYS

-256 LTVFNMMS
+256 LSVFNMMS
-264 ETLNTNDGRCTLPEV
+264 ETLNTNDGKCTLSEV
-279 LENYTFENIY
+279 LENYTFDNIY

-303 DFADKYKENLETIK
+303 DFADKYKENLETIR
-317 SLQPDARIII
+317 SLQQDARIII

-359 ANGSDIFY
+359 ANGTDIFY

>member
-1 MKKKSN
+1 
-7 GCPLFIM
+7 M
-14 IILSVVAVMTI
+14 IIISVIAAMAI
-25 GLSLCVWGDYTL
+25 GLALGVWGDYTL
-37 KAEWDRPVFASVILG
+37 KVEWDRPVFASVLLG
-52 EKKDGELKQVVQTPI
+52 EKKESEPEQVVQMPI
-67 DDSAALDVMS
+67 DDRDALDVMA
-77 DDGSADTVGVAADGN
+77 DGVSEDTANDALVVNDNVNGSEENKDSEGDGDSAD
-92 DNENVGIDNG
+92 
-102 VSGGSGDN
+102 
-110 GGLTGGEDN
+110 
-119 EDVEGFGDDPDHMV
+119 PQV
-133 NITNGD
+133 NITNVD
-139 TTGASDDTIEVDNA
+139 TDDDSNDSAEGENSDKSA
-153 DRAGF
+153 L
-158 NDDPMAGLSRKDDIE
+158 NDDPMAGLNRMDDIE
-173 AVTGKPYVEITKVGA
+173 DVTGKPYVEITKVGA
-188 VEFVPWNDNPA
+188 VEYVPWNDNPA

-211 LSSEYEYKDV
+211 LSSKYEYKDV

-235 RIEGLNDYS
+235 RIEGLHDYS

-256 LTVFNMMS
+256 LSVFNMMS
-264 ETLNTNDGRCTLPEV
+264 ETLNTNDGKCTLSEV
-279 LENYTFENIY
+279 LENYTFDNIY

-303 DFADKYKENLETIK
+303 DFADKYKENLETIR
-317 SLQPDARIII
+317 SLQQDARIII

-359 ANGSDIFY
+359 ANGTDIFY

>member
-1 MKKKSN
+1 
-7 GCPLFIM
+7 M
-14 IILSVVAVMTI
+14 IILSVIAAMAI
-25 GLSLCVWGDYTL
+25 GLALGVWGDYTL
-37 KAEWDRPVFASVILG
+37 KVEWDRPVFSSVVLG
-52 EKKDGELKQVVQTPI
+52 EKKDSEIKQAVKTPI
-67 DDSAALDVMS
+67 DDSDALDVMA
-77 DDGSADTVGVAADGN
+77 DGVSEDTANDTLDVNDNVNGSEENKDSEGDGDSADPQVIITDVDADDDSN
-92 DNENVGIDNG
+92 DSAEGEN
-102 VSGGSGDN
+102 
-110 GGLTGGEDN
+110 
-119 EDVEGFGDDPDHMV
+119 
-133 NITNGD
+133 
-139 TTGASDDTIEVDNA
+139 SDKSA
-153 DRAGF
+153 L
-158 NDDPMAGLSRKDDIE
+158 NDDPMAGLNRMDDIE
-173 AVTGKPYVEITKVGA
+173 DVTGKPYVEITKVGA

-211 LSSEYEYKDV
+211 LSSKYEYKDV

-235 RIEGLNDYS
+235 RIEGLHDYS

-256 LTVFNMMS
+256 LSVFNMMS
-264 ETLNTNDGRCTLPEV
+264 ETLNTNDGKCTLSEV
-279 LENYTFENIY
+279 LENYTFDNIY

-303 DFADKYKENLETIK
+303 DFADKYKENLETIR
-317 SLQPDARIII
+317 SLQQDARIII

-359 ANGSDIFY
+359 ANGTDIFY

>member
-1 MKKKSN
+1 
-7 GCPLFIM
+7 M
-14 IILSVVAVMTI
+14 IILSVIAAMTI
-25 GLSLCVWGDYTL
+25 GLALGVWGDYTL
-37 KAEWDRPVFASVILG
+37 KVEWDRPVFSSVVLG
-52 EKKDGELKQVVQTPI
+52 EKKDSEIKQAVKTPI
-67 DDSAALDVMS
+67 DDSDALDVMA
-77 DDGSADTVGVAADGN
+77 DGVSEDTANDALDVNDNVNGSEENKDSEGDGDSAD
-92 DNENVGIDNG
+92 
-102 VSGGSGDN
+102 
-110 GGLTGGEDN
+110 
-119 EDVEGFGDDPDHMV
+119 PQV
-133 NITNGD
+133 NITNVDADDDSNDSAEGEN
-139 TTGASDDTIEVDNA
+139 SDKSA
-153 DRAGF
+153 L
-158 NDDPMAGLSRKDDIE
+158 NDDPMAGLNRMDDIE
-173 AVTGKPYVEITKVGA
+173 DVTGKPYVEITKVGA

-211 LSSEYEYKDV
+211 LSSKYEYKDV

-227 TSLFIGDS
+227 TSLFIGES
-235 RIEGLNDYS
+235 RIEGLHDYS

-256 LTVFNMMS
+256 LSVFNMMS
-264 ETLNTNDGRCTLPEV
+264 ETLNTNDGKCTLSEV
-279 LENYTFENIY
+279 LENYTFDNIY

-303 DFADKYKENLETIK
+303 DFADKYKENLETIR
-317 SLQPDARIII
+317 SLQQDARIII

-359 ANGSDIFY
+359 ANGTDIFY

>member
-1 MKKKSN
+1 
-7 GCPLFIM
+7 M
-14 IILSVVAVMTI
+14 IIISVIAAMAI
-25 GLSLCVWGDYTL
+25 GLALGVWGDYTL
-37 KAEWDRPVFASVILG
+37 KVEWDRPVFASVLLG
-52 EKKDGELKQVVQTPI
+52 EKKESEPKQVVQMPI
-67 DDSAALDVMS
+67 DDSDALDVMA
-77 DDGSADTVGVAADGN
+77 DGESEDTANDALDVNDNVNGSEENKDSEGDGDSADPQV
-92 DNENVGIDNG
+92 I
-102 VSGGSGDN
+102 
-110 GGLTGGEDN
+110 
-119 EDVEGFGDDPDHMV
+119 
-133 NITNGD
+133 ITNVDADDDSIDSAEGEN
-139 TTGASDDTIEVDNA
+139 SDKSA
-153 DRAGF
+153 L
-158 NDDPMAGLSRKDDIE
+158 NDDPMAGLNRMDDIE
-173 AVTGKPYVEITKVGA
+173 DVTGKPYVEITKVGA

-211 LSSEYEYKDV
+211 LSSKYEYKDV

-235 RIEGLNDYS
+235 RIEGLHDYS

-256 LTVFNMMS
+256 LSVFNMMS
-264 ETLNTNDGRCTLPEV
+264 ETLNTNDGKCTLSEV
-279 LENYTFENIY
+279 LENYTFDNIY

-303 DFADKYKENLETIK
+303 DFADKYKENLETIR
-317 SLQPDARIII
+317 SLQQDARIII

-359 ANGSDIFY
+359 ANGTDIFY

>member
-14 IILSVVAVMTI
+14 IIISVIAAMAI
-25 GLSLCVWGDYTL
+25 GLALGVWGDYTL
-37 KAEWDRPVFASVILG
+37 KVEWDRPVFSSVVLG
-52 EKKDGELKQVVQTPI
+52 EKKDSEIKQAVKTPI
-67 DDSAALDVMS
+67 DDSDALDVMA
-77 DDGSADTVGVAADGN
+77 DGVSEDTANDALDVNDNVNGSEENKDSEGDGDSADPQV
-92 DNENVGIDNG
+92 I
-102 VSGGSGDN
+102 
-110 GGLTGGEDN
+110 
-119 EDVEGFGDDPDHMV
+119 
-133 NITNGD
+133 ITNVDADDDSNDSAEGEN
-139 TTGASDDTIEVDNA
+139 SDKSA
-153 DRAGF
+153 L
-158 NDDPMAGLSRKDDIE
+158 NDDPMAGLNRMDDIE
-173 AVTGKPYVEITKVGA
+173 DVTGKPYVEITKVGA

-211 LSSEYEYKDV
+211 LSSKYEYKDV

-235 RIEGLNDYS
+235 RIEGLHDYS

-256 LTVFNMMS
+256 LSVFNMMS
-264 ETLNTNDGRCTLPEV
+264 ETLNTNDGKCTLSEV
-279 LENYTFENIY
+279 LENYTFDNIY

-303 DFADKYKENLETIK
+303 DFADKYKENLETIR
-317 SLQPDARIII
+317 SLQQDARIII

-359 ANGSDIFY
+359 ANGTDIFY

>member
-1 MKKKSN
+1 
-7 GCPLFIM
+7 M
-14 IILSVVAVMTI
+14 IIISVIAAMAI
-25 GLSLCVWGDYTL
+25 GLALGVWGDYTL
-37 KAEWDRPVFASVILG
+37 KVEWDRPVFSSVVLG
-52 EKKDGELKQVVQTPI
+52 EKKDSEIKQAVKTPI
-67 DDSAALDVMS
+67 DDSDALDVMADGVSEDTAS
-77 DDGSADTVGVAADGN
+77 DALDVNDNVNGSEENKDSEGDGDSADPQVIITDVDADDDSN
-92 DNENVGIDNG
+92 DSAEGEN
-102 VSGGSGDN
+102 
-110 GGLTGGEDN
+110 
-119 EDVEGFGDDPDHMV
+119 
-133 NITNGD
+133 
-139 TTGASDDTIEVDNA
+139 SDKSA
-153 DRAGF
+153 L
-158 NDDPMAGLSRKDDIE
+158 NDDPMAGLNRMDDIE
-173 AVTGKPYVEITKVGA
+173 DVTGKPYVEITKVGA

-211 LSSEYEYKDV
+211 LSSKYEYKDV

-235 RIEGLNDYS
+235 RIEGLHDYS

-256 LTVFNMMS
+256 LSVFNMMS
-264 ETLNTNDGRCTLPEV
+264 ETLNTNDGKCTLSEV
-279 LENYTFENIY
+279 LENYTFDNIY

-303 DFADKYKENLETIK
+303 DFADKYKENLETIR
-317 SLQPDARIII
+317 SLQQDARIII

-359 ANGSDIFY
+359 ANGTDIFY

>member
-1 MKKKSN
+1 
-7 GCPLFIM
+7 M
-14 IILSVVAVMTI
+14 IILSVIAAMAI
-25 GLSLCVWGDYTL
+25 GLALGVWGDYTL
-37 KAEWDRPVFASVILG
+37 KVEWDRPVFSSVVLG
-52 EKKDGELKQVVQTPI
+52 EKKDSEIKRAVKTPI
-67 DDSAALDVMS
+67 DDSDALDVMADGVS
-77 DDGSADTVGVAADGN
+77 EDTANDALDVNDNVNGSEENKDSEGDDDSADPQVIITDVDADDDSN
-92 DNENVGIDNG
+92 DSAEGEN
-102 VSGGSGDN
+102 
-110 GGLTGGEDN
+110 
-119 EDVEGFGDDPDHMV
+119 
-133 NITNGD
+133 
-139 TTGASDDTIEVDNA
+139 SDKSA
-153 DRAGF
+153 L
-158 NDDPMAGLSRKDDIE
+158 NDDPMAGLNRMDDIE
-173 AVTGKPYVEITKVGA
+173 DVTGKPYVEITKVGA

-211 LSSEYEYKDV
+211 LSSKYEYKDV

-235 RIEGLNDYS
+235 RIEGLHDYS

-256 LTVFNMMS
+256 LSVFNMMS
-264 ETLNTNDGRCTLPEV
+264 ETLNTNDGKCTLSEV
-279 LENYTFENIY
+279 LENYTFDNIY

-303 DFADKYKENLETIK
+303 DFADKYKENLETIR
-317 SLQPDARIII
+317 SLQQDARIII

-359 ANGSDIFY
+359 ANGTDIFY

>member
-14 IILSVVAVMTI
+14 IIISVIAAMAI
-25 GLSLCVWGDYTL
+25 GLALGVWGDYTL
-37 KAEWDRPVFASVILG
+37 KVEWDRPVFSSVVLG
-52 EKKDGELKQVVQTPI
+52 EKKDSEIKQAVKTPI
-67 DDSAALDVMS
+67 DDSDALDVMA
-77 DDGSADTVGVAADGN
+77 DGVSEDTANDALDVNDNVNGSEENKDSEGDGDSADPQV
-92 DNENVGIDNG
+92 I
-102 VSGGSGDN
+102 
-110 GGLTGGEDN
+110 
-119 EDVEGFGDDPDHMV
+119 
-133 NITNGD
+133 ITNVDADDDSNDSAEGEN
-139 TTGASDDTIEVDNA
+139 SDKSA
-153 DRAGF
+153 L
-158 NDDPMAGLSRKDDIE
+158 NDDPMTGLNRMDDIE
-173 AVTGKPYVEITKVGA
+173 DVTGKPYVEITKVGA

-211 LSSEYEYKDV
+211 LSSKYEYKDV

-235 RIEGLNDYS
+235 RIEGLHDYS
-244 GWDKAY
+244 GWDKAH

-256 LTVFNMMS
+256 LSVFNMMS
-264 ETLNTNDGRCTLPEV
+264 ETLNTNDGKCTLSEV
-279 LENYTFENIY
+279 LENYTFDNIY

-303 DFADKYKENLETIK
+303 DFADKYKENLETIR
-317 SLQPDARIII
+317 SLQQDARIII

-359 ANGSDIFY
+359 ANGTDIFY